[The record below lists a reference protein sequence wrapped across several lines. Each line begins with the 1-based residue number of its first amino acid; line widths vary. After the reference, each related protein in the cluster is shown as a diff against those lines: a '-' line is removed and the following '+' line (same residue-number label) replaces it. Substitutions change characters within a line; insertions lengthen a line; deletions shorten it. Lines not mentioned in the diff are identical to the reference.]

1 LQGKIYWATT
11 VEPKIMVILNKGMKI
26 TDDKATS
33 EIKDGTVLTIM
44 GAKESDLMEKI
55 EVAIDTEKDK
65 TA

>member
-1 LQGKIYWATT
+1 
-11 VEPKIMVILNKGMKI
+11 MVILNKGMKI